1 MAFGGGRE
9 ACPCRPGL
17 ACLQKIAV
25 LYSGMH
31 LFGPE
36 LTLFAR
42 QQRHSGGGVPL
53 FRAGMLH
60 FVRERFH
67 FIYERSSFTRVI
79 LYFAHERSS
88 FTRVMLHSGPERS
101 FFTRVMLHSGRERS
115 SFARVMLHSGRERSS
130 FTRVMLHSGPE
141 RSSFGRVM
149 LHSGPE
155 RSSLTSVML
164 HSGWGMLSLAGEM
177 LRSMHE
183 PLSLGDEVL
192 HPGAA
197 RGSVGNFV
205 LKAVCG
211 IRAAI
216 AAKPRPWRPRRWA
229 AGSRAVWIVRAAR
242 GGLCSGLGGAA
253 GRVTGHPGPH
263 RHPIKLLD
271 APRRPV
277 MRLAGTPPPRGCRHC
292 GRCASAAR
300 PIAAVRRCRLRC
312 PTARRRPASG
322 G

>member
-1 MAFGGGRE
+1 MASRGGRE

-25 LYSGMH
+25 LYRGMH

-36 LTLFAR
+36 MTLFAR
-42 QQRHSGGGVPL
+42 EQRHSGGGVPL

-60 FVRERFH
+60 FMRERFH
-67 FIYERSSFTRVI
+67 FIYERSSFTCVI
-79 LYFAHERSS
+79 LYFTHERSS
-88 FTRVMLHSGPERS
+88 
-101 FFTRVMLHSGRERS
+101 FTRVMLHSGRERS
-115 SFARVMLHSGRERSS
+115 SFTHVMLHSGPERSS

-141 RSSFGRVM
+141 RSSLTRVM
-149 LHSGPE
+149 LHSG
-155 RSSLTSVML
+155 R
-164 HSGWGMLSLAGEM
+164 GMLSLAGEM

-183 PLSLGDEVL
+183 PLSLGAEVL

-205 LKAVCG
+205 LEAVCG
-211 IRAAI
+211 VLAAI
-216 AAKPRPWRPRRWA
+216 AAWPRPWRPRRWA
-229 AGSRAVWIVRAAR
+229 AGWRAVWIVGAVR
-242 GGLCSGLGGAA
+242 GGLCSGRGGAA
-253 GRVTGHPGPH
+253 GRQTSHPGPR
-263 RHPIKLLD
+263 RHPIELLD

-277 MRLAGTPPPRGCRHC
+277 MRLAGTPPPRGCRHS

-322 G
+322 GCPVASF

>member
-1 MAFGGGRE
+1 MASRGGRE

-25 LYSGMH
+25 LYRGMH

-36 LTLFAR
+36 MTLFAR
-42 QQRHSGGGVPL
+42 EQRHSGGGVPL

-60 FVRERFH
+60 FMRERFH
-67 FIYERSSFTRVI
+67 FIYERSSFTCVI
-79 LYFAHERSS
+79 LYFTHERSS
-88 FTRVMLHSGPERS
+88 
-101 FFTRVMLHSGRERS
+101 FTRVMLHSGRERS
-115 SFARVMLHSGRERSS
+115 SFTHVMLHSGPERSS

-141 RSSFGRVM
+141 RSSFARVM
-149 LHSGPE
+149 LHSGRE
-155 RSSLTSVML
+155 RSSLTRVML
-164 HSGWGMLSLAGEM
+164 HSGRGMLSLAGEM

-183 PLSLGDEVL
+183 PLSLGAEVL

-205 LKAVCG
+205 LEAVCG
-211 IRAAI
+211 VLAAI
-216 AAKPRPWRPRRWA
+216 AAWPRPWRPRRWV
-229 AGSRAVWIVRAAR
+229 AGWRAVPITRAVR

-253 GRVTGHPGPH
+253 GRVTGHPGPR
-263 RHPIKLLD
+263 RHPIELLD

-277 MRLAGTPPPRGCRHC
+277 MRLAGTPPPRGCRHS

-322 G
+322 GCPVASF

>member
-25 LYSGMH
+25 LYRGMH

-36 LTLFAR
+36 MTLFAR
-42 QQRHSGGGVPL
+42 EQRHSGGGVPL

-67 FIYERSSFTRVI
+67 FIYERSSFIRVI
-79 LYFAHERSS
+79 LYFTH
-88 FTRVMLHSGPERS
+88 
-101 FFTRVMLHSGRERS
+101 ERS

-141 RSSFGRVM
+141 RSSFTRVM
-149 LHSGPE
+149 LHSGRERSSLTRVMLHSEPE
-155 RSSLTSVML
+155 RSSLTRVML
-164 HSGWGMLSLAGEM
+164 HSGRGMLSLAGEM

-183 PLSLGDEVL
+183 PLSLGAEVL

-205 LKAVCG
+205 LEAVCG
-211 IRAAI
+211 VLAAI
-216 AAKPRPWRPRRWA
+216 AAWPHPWRPRRWV
-229 AGSRAVWIVRAAR
+229 AGWRAVWIVGAVR
-242 GGLCSGLGGAA
+242 GGLCSGRGGAA
-253 GRVTGHPGPH
+253 GRVTGHPGPR

-271 APRRPV
+271 APRRPA

>member
-17 ACLQKIAV
+17 ACLQKIAA
-25 LYSGMH
+25 LYRGMH

-67 FIYERSSFTRVI
+67 FIYERSSFIRVI

-141 RSSFGRVM
+141 RSSFARVM
-149 LHSGPE
+149 LHSEPE
-155 RSSLTSVML
+155 RSSLTRVML
-164 HSGWGMLSLAGEM
+164 HFGRGMLSLAGEM
-177 LRSMHE
+177 LHSTPE

-205 LKAVCG
+205 FEAVRG
-211 IRAAI
+211 VHAAI
-216 AAKPRPWRPRRWA
+216 AAWPCPWRPRRWA
-229 AGSRAVWIVRAAR
+229 ARCRAVWIVRAVR

-253 GRVTGHPGPH
+253 GRVTGHPGPR
-263 RHPIKLLD
+263 RHSIELLD

-277 MRLAGTPPPRGCRHC
+277 TRLAGTPPLRGCRHS

>member
-31 LFGPE
+31 LFDPE
-36 LTLFAR
+36 MTLFAR
-42 QQRHSGGGVPL
+42 EQLHSGGGMPL

-60 FVRERFH
+60 FMRERFH
-67 FIYERSSFTRVI
+67 FIYERSSFTCVI
-79 LYFAHERSS
+79 LYFTHERSS
-88 FTRVMLHSGPERS
+88 F
-101 FFTRVMLHSGRERS
+101 
-115 SFARVMLHSGRERSS
+115 A
-130 FTRVMLHSGPE
+130 
-141 RSSFGRVM
+141 RVM

-155 RSSLTSVML
+155 RSSLTRVML
-164 HSGWGMLSLAGEM
+164 HSGRGMLSLAGEM

-183 PLSLGDEVL
+183 PLSLGAEVL

-205 LKAVCG
+205 LEAVCG
-211 IRAAI
+211 VLAAI
-216 AAKPRPWRPRRWA
+216 AAWPHPWRPRRWV
-229 AGSRAVWIVRAAR
+229 AGWRAVWIVGAVR
-242 GGLCSGLGGAA
+242 GGLCSGRGGAA
-253 GRVTGHPGPH
+253 GRVTGHPGPR

-277 MRLAGTPPPRGCRHC
+277 TRLAGTPPPRGCRHS